1 MGPEAIMYIE
11 LSPEAVQTLKSLDRI
26 PDSQAATPHSIAE
39 ELLRSGLAYESR
51 SCGVINMTA
60 AGRVWLNQRAA

>member
-1 MGPEAIMYIE
+1 MYIQ
-11 LSPEAVQTLKSLDRI
+11 LSPEAVQTLRSLDRI
-26 PDSQAATPHSIAE
+26 PDSQAEMPRSIAE

-51 SCGVINMTA
+51 AYGVINMTA